1 MEGKTKINVSKSEAK
16 EGAVKKRLVNQM
28 AEHLMFAVLV
38 SVVLKKVIALERKS
52 FFYFDIIISPAS
64 VAVKTML

>member
-52 FFYFDIIISPAS
+52 FF
-64 VAVKTML
+64 TLT